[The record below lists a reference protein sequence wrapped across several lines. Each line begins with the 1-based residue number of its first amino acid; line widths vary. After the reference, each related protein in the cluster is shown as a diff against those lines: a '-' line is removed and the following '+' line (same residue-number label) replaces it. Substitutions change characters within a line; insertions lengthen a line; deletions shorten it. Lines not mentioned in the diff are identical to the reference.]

1 MRDSYAFY
9 TDKLTGEYR
18 TVFDKIE
25 MYIGTQTCDDI
36 TKEDKLSQLLDM
48 FLSAQEEG
56 KPVHKIVGGS
66 VEEFCKTF
74 CSDFGFEG
82 TMLNILDMFKTLAW
96 CFIVL
101 SVFDIISMDWST
113 ADDFFTTLSSVN
125 ISGYIIGFVLS
136 SVIGRIAN
144 SIMCKAMFKLK
155 RLSVNFL
162 KIASLL
168 VSVLVFVGLVWVIN
182 SSKTDFISCPMW
194 IVLVCSIVY
203 LVLYYLI
210 NHERLKAEKK
220 NDIRFIDMV
229 NQDLDE
235 DLPKLMEEKYNTL
248 NKRSIKRGKGELT
261 MQAFLDKEEKDC
273 DTIQKQKWLYYL
285 MPMAITLIGFVST
298 YFTSGFDTVFDA
310 VIFIA
315 ITLAIE
321 FPIVLGIWRI
331 SKNGAIKRKAWIKY
345 KREQLKNIP

>member
-9 TDKLTGEYR
+9 TDKLKGDYR

-36 TKEDKLSQLLDM
+36 TKEDKLSQLLDV

-56 KPVHKIVGGS
+56 KSVHKIVGGS

-74 CSDFGFEG
+74 CSDFGFKG
-82 TMLNILDMFKTLAW
+82 AMMNILDTFKTLAW

-101 SVFDIISMDWST
+101 SVFDIICMDWST

-136 SVIGRIAN
+136 SVIGKITNLVVR
-144 SIMCKAMFKLK
+144 KVMFKLK
-155 RLSVNFL
+155 RPSINIL
-162 KIASLL
+162 KVVSL
-168 VSVLVFVGLVWVIN
+168 VVAVLVFVGLIWIVS

-210 NHERLKAEKK
+210 NNERLKAEKK
-220 NDIRFIDMV
+220 NKIRFIDMV

-235 DLPKLMEEKYNTL
+235 DLPELMEEKYNTL
-248 NKRSIKRGKGELT
+248 NKRSIKRGKGQLT
-261 MQAFLDKEEKDC
+261 MQAFLDREEKDC
-273 DTIQKQKWLYYL
+273 DNIERLKWFHYL
-285 MPMAITLIGFVST
+285 MPVAITLIGFVFT
-298 YFTSGFDTVFDA
+298 YFTSGFESVFDA
-310 VIFIA
+310 LIFVA
-315 ITLAIE
+315 ITLAVE
-321 FPIVLGIWRI
+321 YPIVLGMWKI
-331 SKNGAIKRKAWIKY
+331 SRNSAIKRRAWIKA
-345 KREQLKNIP
+345 KREALKDTP

>member
-1 MRDSYAFY
+1 M
-9 TDKLTGEYR
+9 
-18 TVFDKIE
+18 
-25 MYIGTQTCDDI
+25 
-36 TKEDKLSQLLDM
+36 
-48 FLSAQEEG
+48 
-56 KPVHKIVGGS
+56 
-66 VEEFCKTF
+66 
-74 CSDFGFEG
+74 
-82 TMLNILDMFKTLAW
+82 NILDTFKTLAW
-96 CFIVL
+96 GFIVL
-101 SVFDIISMDWST
+101 SVLDIICMDWST

-136 SVIGRIAN
+136 SVIGKITNLVVR
-144 SIMCKAMFKLK
+144 KVMFKLK
-155 RLSVNFL
+155 RPSINIL
-162 KIASLL
+162 KVVSL
-168 VSVLVFVGLVWVIN
+168 VVAVLVFVGLIWIIS

-203 LVLYYLI
+203 LAIYYVI
-210 NHERLKAEKK
+210 NNERLKAEKK
-220 NDIRFIDMV
+220 NKIRFTDMV

-315 ITLAIE
+315 ITLVIE

-331 SKNGAIKRKAWIKY
+331 SKNGAIKRKAWIKD
-345 KREQLKNIP
+345 KREDLKNTP